1 MLKRFFCLF
10 ILFAITLTVN
20 AQADLTEKL
29 SKTYLYNLK
38 DNDSL
43 TYYQCRVV
51 KAALS
56 INDGSTTLN
65 TKEQT
70 LTITEKFV
78 IKKLNGQYIVRNYVS
93 GLTLFPNR
101 KFSGLKL
108 REKAYWNF
116 TFKSEKVLAANEIN
130 YLQGLQVIGKETT
143 EYDFAITKYTTNQL
157 IIKKKKDFEQLLL
170 KEDVVI
176 SKALKL
182 Q

>member
-1 MLKRFFCLF
+1 MARKYFCLF
-10 ILFAITLTVN
+10 ILLYCAALFN
-20 AQADLTEKL
+20 AQGNLNEKL
-29 SKTYLYNLK
+29 SKTYIYNLK
-38 DNDSL
+38 ENDSV

-56 INDGSTTLN
+56 INDGTTTVN
-65 TKEQT
+65 TKEQA

-78 IKKLNGQYIVRNYVS
+78 IKKLNGKLSVKNYVS
-93 GLTLFPNR
+93 SLTIFPNR

-108 REKAYWNF
+108 REKPYWNF
-116 TFKSEKVLAANEIN
+116 LFKSEKVLDDNESS

-176 SKALKL
+176 SKSLKL